1 MTREEEREQAAE
13 NAHLDIYEKA
23 IDIFIKGAQWADKT
37 MLDKIC
43 NWLKEHIGTYND
55 TIDSIHGTIK
65 IFNKE
70 KFIEDLRKAM
80 EE

>member
-1 MTREEEREQAAE
+1 
-13 NAHLDIYEKA
+13 LV
-23 IDIFIKGAQWADKT
+23 
-37 MLDKIC
+37 
-43 NWLKEHIGTYND
+43 KEHIGTYND